1 MRIVFYLFVA
11 IVLVGAVSCRSSRV
25 ETLPTSSSTYTK
37 PTDTLTSS
45 APVSATLPGQRDSA
59 VISQPLDS
67 TMLRQPVSTAAYPDN
82 PLRAYGKPDR
92 NTTIVNVTGVVVA
105 GIGVVRLVQAGQSAN
120 SGTPWGGL
128 GGLIIGVT
136 GLIALL
142 VGIALL
148 FAQGKNGRVR
158 RLRED
163 RRRAQGKI

>member
-1 MRIVFYLFVA
+1 MT
-11 IVLVGAVSCRSSRV
+11 VLLMSTVNCRSSRV
-25 ETLPTSSSTYTK
+25 GTLPTSSSIYTK

-45 APVSATLPGQRDSA
+45 APTSVTLSEQRDSA
-59 VISQPLDS
+59 VIEQSLDS
-67 TMLRQPVSTAAYPDN
+67 TMIRKPAPTITYLDN

-92 NTTIVNVTGVVVA
+92 NTTIVNVTGAVVA
-105 GIGVVRLVQAGQSAN
+105 SIGVVRLVQAGKSAN
-120 SGTPWGGL
+120 SSTPWGGL
-128 GGLIIGVT
+128 GGLIIGTT

-163 RRRAQGKI
+163 RRRAQGRS